1 MMRKLTRLVVLM
13 LVAVLIFPSKLVTP
27 LLVVDAESETTI
39 FHETFDSEEMVFLQS
54 GGASLSYLSG
64 LDFTENG
71 HGLYVDRRMN
81 DYDATDLAFAQLG
94 LEDRHTYS
102 VTVAGYVDVDED
114 VPNGAEIVLSLVDS
128 YTWINNLEINAGEQF
143 ELTAEFTVD
152 LSMDEKLRIQSNE
165 NGKNVSF
172 YVTEVVIEELG
183 APAAEASV
191 EEERKPAKQL
201 ETITFEDGEL
211 HGFEARGG
219 NELLTV
225 TDEANYT
232 PGGSS
237 ALKVESR
244 QQDWNGP
251 SLRIEQFIEKGSE
264 YHLSVW
270 VKLIAPGSAEITLSS
285 QIGSGDFGASYNNI
299 QTKTVSVDDN
309 WIKLEGTYRYSS
321 VGDEYV
327 TLYIESSSPNASFYI
342 DDVSLIKTNTDMLEI
357 QRNLTSISEVYKDYF
372 MIGNAVSTSDFA
384 GDRLTLLKGHHNLVT
399 AENAMKPDSAYN
411 NGHFDFNAEDMF
423 VQMALDEG
431 LAVHGHV
438 LVWHQQSPEWL
449 WADDSGELLSRED
462 ALVNLRTHIE
472 TTVAHFGDSV
482 ISWDVVN
489 EAMNDNPPNPED
501 WQGSLRQ
508 SGWLQAIGPDYI
520 EESFRIA
527 KDVIDQNGWDIKLYY
542 NDYNDDNQQKAEA
555 IYQMVKEINEN
566 YAAENDGELL
576 IDGIGMQGHYNIN
589 TNPENVRLSLEK
601 FASLGVE
608 VGVTELDVTS
618 GNDGEQTEE
627 ELNQQAYLYARLF
640 QLYRDN
646 HEHISRIT
654 FWGLDDGSS
663 WRSDQSPLL
672 FDRNMQAKPAYYA
685 VINPDEFLADFEVI
699 EADARLGK
707 AAYGTPEID
716 GKIDGIWGEA
726 PVLPIDRYQGAWHGA
741 SGEARVLWDEEN
753 LYVLVEVNDS
763 ELDKTAEDDY
773 QHDSVEV
780 FIEESKQKSTFYQ
793 DGDGQYRVNFDNE
806 ASFSPE
812 GISEGFESATT
823 IDGTNYLVEMKIP
836 LTTITPEANS
846 EIGFDIQINDAV
858 NGSRESVAIWN
869 DLSGMGF
876 QDPSVF
882 GNLTLATSVDQSELT
897 PIETG
902 SSGST
907 TLIVSLIIAAIVIT
921 AGGLTLYHKKRRNQ

>member
-1 MMRKLTRLVVLM
+1 MRKLTRLVVLM

-81 DYDATDLAFAQLG
+81 DYDAADLAFAQLG

-114 VPNGAEIVLSLVDS
+114 VPAGAEIVLSLVDS

-152 LSMDEKLRIQSNE
+152 LLMDEKIRIQSNE

-172 YVTEVVIEELG
+172 YVTEVVIEEVG

-251 SLRIEQFIEKGSE
+251 SLRIEQFIDKGSE

-270 VKLIAPGSAEITLSS
+270 VKLIDPGSAEITLSS

-342 DDVSLIKTNTDMLEI
+342 DDVSLIKTNTDLLEI

-411 NGHFDFNAEDMF
+411 NRHFDFNAEDMF

-449 WADDSGELLSRED
+449 WADDAGESLARED

-618 GNDGEQTEE
+618 GSDGEQTEE

-640 QLYRDN
+640 QIYRDN

-716 GKIDGIWGEA
+716 GKIDDIWGEA

-763 ELDKTAEDDY
+763 ELDKTAEDDD

-836 LTTITPEANS
+836 FTTITPEANS

>member
-1 MMRKLTRLVVLM
+1 MRKLTRLVVLM

-618 GNDGEQTEE
+618 GSDGEQTEE

>member
-1 MMRKLTRLVVLM
+1 MRKLTRLVVLM

-81 DYDATDLAFAQLG
+81 DYDAADLAFAQLG
-94 LEDRHTYS
+94 LVDRHTYS

-114 VPNGAEIVLSLVDS
+114 VPAGAEIVLSLVDS

-201 ETITFEDGEL
+201 EMITFEDGEL

-251 SLRIEQFIEKGSE
+251 SLRIEQFIDKGSE

-270 VKLIAPGSAEITLSS
+270 VKLIDPGSAEITLSS

-342 DDVSLIKTNTDMLEI
+342 DDVSLIKTNPDVLEI

-411 NGHFDFNAEDMF
+411 NRHFDFNAEDMF

-449 WADDSGELLSRED
+449 WADDAGESLARED

-508 SGWLQAIGPDYI
+508 SGWLKAIGPDYI

-566 YAAENDGELL
+566 YAAENDGEFL

-618 GNDGEQTEE
+618 GSDGEQTEE

-716 GKIDGIWGEA
+716 GKIDDIWGEA

-836 LTTITPEANS
+836 FTTITPEANS

-907 TLIVSLIIAAIVIT
+907 TLIVSLIIAAIVTT

>member
-1 MMRKLTRLVVLM
+1 MRKLTRLVVLM